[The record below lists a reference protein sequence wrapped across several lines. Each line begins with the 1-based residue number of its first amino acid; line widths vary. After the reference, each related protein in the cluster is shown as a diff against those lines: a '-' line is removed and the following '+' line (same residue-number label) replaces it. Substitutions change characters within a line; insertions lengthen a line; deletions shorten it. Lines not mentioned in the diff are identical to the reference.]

1 MEISRYSQGGQQT
14 FDNSN
19 LSNNSNQ
26 VANSPQPTQVA
37 TVSTVQDQNQTQDQS
52 RNNKVDEK
60 ELRKAVDRLNRFV
73 EADNIKVT
81 YDVHPQFGDLMIK
94 ITDKST
100 GNVISELP
108 PRKILDMV
116 AKMCELAGVIF
127 DRKA

>member
-1 MEISRYSQGGQQT
+1 MEISRYGQGGQTT

-26 VANSPQPTQVA
+26 VTNNSQPSQIIPVNNNQSQASEANS
-37 TVSTVQDQNQTQDQS
+37 
-52 RNNKVDEK
+52 KVDEK
-60 ELRKAVDRLNRFV
+60 ELRKAVDRLNKFV

-94 ITDKST
+94 IIDKSN
-100 GNVISELP
+100 GNVISEVP